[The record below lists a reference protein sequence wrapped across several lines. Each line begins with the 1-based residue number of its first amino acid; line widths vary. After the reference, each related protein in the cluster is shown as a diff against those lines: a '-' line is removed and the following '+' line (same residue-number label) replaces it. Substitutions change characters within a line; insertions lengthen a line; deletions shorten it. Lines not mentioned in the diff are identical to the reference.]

1 VQCSYTIP
9 SAHLSPPQPP
19 PENAAGEHVGVG
31 TGWWFDTRAEGG
43 IALPVTFSSWAQVM
57 FAYLY
62 CLTARLRAFPA
73 AHAGIWHQQLI
84 DHFFF
89 AAEEQM
95 VVEHQMVSRVVRNK
109 YLKDL
114 WQQWR
119 GVLLAYDEGLIKG
132 DAVLAAA
139 VWRNMFK
146 ADLNADLGDVARVTA
161 YIRSQLKALEGLSD
175 EEITQGLVKFQ
186 PPKECVK
193 GMLDTVSPMMKVQP
207 GKTVAKQAV
216 EADKV
221 AA

>member
-1 VQCSYTIP
+1 MDG
-9 SAHLSPPQPP
+9 L
-19 PENAAGEHVGVG
+19 
-31 TGWWFDTRAEGG
+31 
-43 IALPVTFSSWAQVM
+43 ALPVTFSSWAQVM
-57 FAYLY
+57 FAHLY

-73 AHAGIWHQQLI
+73 EHAGIWHQQLI

-95 VVEHQMVSRVVRNK
+95 AVEHQMVSRAVRNR

-119 GVLLAYDEGLIKG
+119 GILLAYDEGLIKG

-146 ADLNADLGDVARVTA
+146 ADLNADVADVAKVTA
-161 YIRSQLKALEGLSD
+161 YIRSQLKALEKLSD

-186 PPKECVK
+186 SPRECLK
-193 GMLDTVSPMMKVQP
+193 GLLETLSPMMSTQP
-207 GKTVAKQAV
+207 DKTITDQAV
-216 EADKV
+216 EGNKV